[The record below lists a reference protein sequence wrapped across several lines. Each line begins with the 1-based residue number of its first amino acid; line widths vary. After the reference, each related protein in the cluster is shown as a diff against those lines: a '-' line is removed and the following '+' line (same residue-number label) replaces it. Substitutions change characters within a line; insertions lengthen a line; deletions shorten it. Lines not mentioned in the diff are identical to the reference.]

1 MSHTDRLNPAQREA
15 VLCTEG
21 PLLVLAGAGAGKT
34 RVIAHRILEIVQRG
48 TEPEHVLA
56 ITFTNKAAGEMR
68 ERVVGLLREQGALPP
83 DATSHS
89 RHAQK
94 SMPGF
99 FGRAGE
105 PFVSTFHSLGLLVL
119 KENYKELG
127 YKRTPAIYDRTDSM
141 REIKAAM
148 KQLGIEDMEP
158 RTVLGVISKTKGQG
172 IALEEFI
179 EKGENFRDRAVAS
192 VWNLYD
198 QALRKDAA
206 VDFDDLLLRSMRFL
220 EINAEARV
228 RYQARWTHIH
238 IDEYQDTNRVQ
249 AQMAHLLVGPA
260 RNICAVGDID
270 QTIYGWRGAEIAN
283 IIQFERTYPGAKV
296 VLLEENYRSTQ
307 KILDAANTVIAKN
320 PNRPEKNL
328 FTKNSEGEQI
338 GIYQAFDET
347 DEAGF
352 IARKIGELLR
362 DGRGADGKKLQ
373 PRDFAVLYRAN
384 FQSRAIEEQLLAA
397 GVPYQVL
404 GTRFFERKEVKDTL
418 SFIRAALLDTPADI
432 HRVTQVL
439 PGIGKVT
446 ALKILAGQEDTLRGA
461 IAQKVQA
468 MRTLLARIREKT
480 SMLPPS
486 QLIQFIATE
495 SGMEKLFKED
505 KLEGAERLEN
515 LRELGALAARYDAL
529 PTYIADDETRP
540 ALDAFMESAALASDQ
555 DELKDEANAV
565 RLMTIHASKGLE
577 FPIVFITGF
586 EEGLFPY
593 ERDYTSSDSS
603 GSGQRSGKDDQEEER
618 RLCYVAITRAREKV
632 FLTFASYRTI
642 FGSKNATIRSQFIG
656 DIPEH
661 LLEWESPERLGKTIY
676 L

>member
-1 MSHTDRLNPAQREA
+1 MSHTDTLNPAQREA

-34 RVIAHRILEIVQRG
+34 RVIAHRILEIVKRG
-48 TEPEHVLA
+48 TEPEHILA
-56 ITFTNKAAGEMR
+56 ITFTNKAASEMR
-68 ERVVGLLREQGALPP
+68 ERVLGLLREQGALPP
-83 DATSHS
+83 ETTSYAH
-89 RHAQK
+89 HAQK
-94 SMPGF
+94 STPGF

-105 PFVSTFHSLGLLVL
+105 PFVSTFHSLGLLIL
-119 KENYKELG
+119 KENFKALG

-158 RTVLGVISKTKGQG
+158 RTVLSIISKTKGQG
-172 IALEEFI
+172 MALEEFI
-179 EKGENFRDRAVAS
+179 NRGENFRDRAVAS

-220 EINAEARV
+220 EINAEARA

-249 AQMAHLLVGPA
+249 AQMAGLLVGPA

-283 IIQFERTYPGAKV
+283 IIQFERTYPGARA

-328 FTKNSEGEQI
+328 FTKNREGEQLSV
-338 GIYQAFDET
+338 YQAFDET

-352 IARKIGELLR
+352 IARKMGELLR
-362 DGRGADGKKLQ
+362 EGAPDGTPLR
-373 PRDFAVLYRAN
+373 PRDFAILYRAN

-397 GVPYQVL
+397 EIPHQVL

-418 SFIRAALLDTPADI
+418 SFIRAALLDTPADL
-432 HRVTQVL
+432 HRVMQVL

-461 IAQKVQA
+461 TAQKVQA
-468 MRTLLARIREKT
+468 MRALLGRIRDKAGQ
-480 SMLPPS
+480 LPPS
-486 QLIQFIATE
+486 QLIQFVATE
-495 SGMEKLFKED
+495 SGMEKMFKED

-515 LRELGALAARYDAL
+515 LRELGVLAARYDSL
-529 PTYIADDETRP
+529 PTYQADPSNTSGQATANETRP
-540 ALDAFMESAALASDQ
+540 ALETFLESAALASDQ
-555 DELKDEANAV
+555 DELKDDANAA
-565 RLMTIHASKGLE
+565 RLMTVHASKGLE
-577 FPIVFITGF
+577 FPVVFITGL

-593 ERDYTSSDSS
+593 EREGES
-603 GSGQRSGKDDQEEER
+603 KDDQEEER
-618 RLCYVAITRAREKV
+618 RLCYVAITRAERKV
-632 FLTFASYRTI
+632 FLTYASYRTI
-642 FGSKNATIRSQFIG
+642 FGSKNATIRSQFIS

-676 L
+676 LD